1 MGYRLEDATRT
12 LTVSSATPTR
22 APGPRSRTT
31 RTASWWAKVG
41 EDEQTRLA
49 GAQFRLDRL
58 VGGQVVETISVVDNS
73 GRDTDADTGE
83 PSERLCPPVAG
94 HRDAGAVRLQGA
106 PAQTFTV
113 DSTDHTVTFSFVNTE
128 NGQATWRKVNEFGD
142 VLEGA
147 GFTLRLGGQSLVVTD
162 NTGVPGT
169 WAWTPARSRGTSRSA
184 GWTSEPGPSP
194 RPVPPAR
201 RRDAETSTVTAQ
213 TPLVDIGDIVNTQDG
228 QVRWTKVDE
237 EARRWPA
244 PSSPSPST
252 TGRRSPSWTTPV
264 TPATRVRHRH
274 PDRHF
279 AVRELDFGTWTL
291 TESVAPARLHR
302 ARQTR

>member
-1 MGYRLEDATRT
+1 M
-12 LTVSSATPTR
+12 
-22 APGPRSRTT
+22 
-31 RTASWWAKVG
+31 G

-83 PSERLCPPVAG
+83 FQVSGLAFGQWRVTETQAPSG
-94 HRDAGAVRLQGA
+94 YQGA

-162 NTGVPGT
+162 NTGAPWLLRPGHQPG
-169 WAWTPARSRGTSRSA
+169 AGVLRGRRAGLRSLDPLRDHCPAGGTPAAKPRRSR
-184 GWTSEPGPSP
+184 
-194 RPVPPAR
+194 
-201 RRDAETSTVTAQ
+201 
-213 TPLVDIGDIVNTQDG
+213 
-228 QVRWTKVDE
+228 
-237 EARRWPA
+237 
-244 PSSPSPST
+244 
-252 TGRRSPSWTTPV
+252 
-264 TPATRVRHRH
+264 
-274 PDRHF
+274 
-279 AVRELDFGTWTL
+279 
-291 TESVAPARLHR
+291 
-302 ARQTR
+302 